1 MGFPGGSDG
10 KESACNV
17 GHPCSI
23 PGLGRSPGGGHG
35 NPLQYSCLENPHG
48 QRSLVG
54 YSPWGC
60 RELAMT
66 ERLSTAKSLKWSWAN
81 SGRWWGTGRPSML
94 QSLGSQRVAHDWA
107 TEQQQWNLWQFPGGS
122 VVQNLPYNAGD
133 VGSIPGLGRS
143 SGEGNGNL
151 LQYPRD
157 WGAWWATVHR
167 VKRAG
172 HNLETKPPPPTK
184 SWTCVHLISVWIK
197 MIFDI
202 FKIHRILPRPSPLNR

>member
-1 MGFPGGSDG
+1 MVKSSPAVQETQVLSLSREDPLG
-10 KESACNV
+10 KEMATHSSILACR
-17 GHPCSI
+17 I
-23 PGLGRSPGGGHG
+23 P
-35 NPLQYSCLENPHG
+35 
-48 QRSLVG
+48 
-54 YSPWGC
+54 W
-60 RELAMT
+60 T
-66 ERLSTAKSLKWSWAN
+66 EEP
-81 SGRWWGTGRPSML
+81 SGL

-151 LQYPRD
+151 LPYPRD
-157 WGAWWATVHR
+157 WGAWWATVHG

-172 HNLETKPPPPTK
+172 HNLETKPPPPPK